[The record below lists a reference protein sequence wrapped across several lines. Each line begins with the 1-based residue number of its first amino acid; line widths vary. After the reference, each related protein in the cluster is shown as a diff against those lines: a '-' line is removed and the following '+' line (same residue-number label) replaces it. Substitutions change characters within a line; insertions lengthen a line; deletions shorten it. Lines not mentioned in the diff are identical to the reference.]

1 LPSSLV
7 CFLKF
12 ELLIIS
18 RLPFVVFSPNG
29 YFVFV
34 VIIMYYCYK
43 YFAPR
48 GPLATFGAAGPG
60 CLLEFGAGGGG
71 APRLIISRSLG
82 AAASGSSPR
91 SDFSFVLLSSAV
103 FRSSEAIHGL
113 FMSIHPPRS
122 GSIVQVWGPKTMDVN
137 RCRPRDSSPKCV
149 GGALATSAREKPSRK
164 AGRLVGPIEQSR
176 PIIQTR
182 LGGEMGPEQRVTVSA
197 AVLSL
202 STNSR
207 VPQAYHQVGVPRGGG
222 GKEADGRGARDQSC
236 RLR

>member
-1 LPSSLV
+1 
-7 CFLKF
+7 
-12 ELLIIS
+12 
-18 RLPFVVFSPNG
+18 
-29 YFVFV
+29 
-34 VIIMYYCYK
+34 MYYCYK

-182 LGGEMGPEQRVTVSA
+182 LGGRWAPNKGSRYRRRCYRYRPTAACPKPIIKLACREVAAARKRTVGGRAINHA
-197 AVLSL
+197 AFG
-202 STNSR
+202 NEGM
-207 VPQAYHQVGVPRGGG
+207 QAR
-222 GKEADGRGARDQSC
+222 
-236 RLR
+236 